1 MLTWKS
7 KERDLQNAVLE
18 SHIYSL
24 FTDNSFDISE
34 EKICV
39 FDFHCCL
46 QEVMEELSRKLSGF
60 TWGTGARVS
69 YRSHK
74 PRATK
79 SVLWLSVV
87 RLFVCCVFCYRQ
99 PSVQGLSKEKLQTNS
114 LTFFTAN
121 KYTMICWKKRMSKW
135 RNYIILR

>member
-46 QEVMEELSRKLSGF
+46 QEVMEELSGNCLVLRGEQVLESATGHTNPALQRVYSGCLLF
-60 TWGTGARVS
+60 VC
-69 YRSHK
+69 
-74 PRATK
+74 
-79 SVLWLSVV
+79 LSVV
-87 RLFVCCVFCYRQ
+87 CFVIDNQVYKVYLKRNCKPIHWHCIQ
-99 PSVQGLSKEKLQTNS
+99 PI
-114 LTFFTAN
+114 
-121 KYTMICWKKRMSKW
+121 YTQWFVGKREW
-135 RNYIILR
+135 VNGGIT

>member
-69 YRSHK
+69 YRSQK
-74 PRATK
+74 PRATE
-79 SVLWLSVV
+79 SVLAGCLLCVCLSVV
-87 RLFVCCVFCYRQ
+87 CFVIDNQVYKVYLKRNCKPIHWHFLQ
-99 PSVQGLSKEKLQTNS
+99 PINTQWFVG
-114 LTFFTAN
+114 
-121 KYTMICWKKRMSKW
+121 KREW
-135 RNYIILR
+135 VNGGIT